1 MATATKTKP
10 TPPHRAEGGAVIK
23 KTTPPRW
30 AITRTDEAFNLE
42 PLKLPPDVL
51 ASITEWAES
60 SHRSPE
66 NVVRTIV
73 LNFAALC
80 RRDPGARLPEQL
92 LGRTDR
98 FVPDLDLNPNDR

>member
-1 MATATKTKP
+1 MRILTPVPP
-10 TPPHRAEGGAVIK
+10 TIYGGGPHGNRNK
-23 KTTPPRW
+23 DQTDTTSR
-30 AITRTDEAFNLE
+30 DEAFNLAKNQLE

-60 SHRSPE
+60 SHRSPA

-80 RRDPGARLPEQL
+80 WRDPGARLPEQL
-92 LGRTDR
+92 LGRADR
-98 FVPDLDLNPNDR
+98 FVPDLDIHE